1 MSSGLIGRWLAV
13 VVATWLLTFA
23 GARAL
28 AADGGPAWVGDYA
41 EARAAARASGKPIF
55 LVFRCER

>member
-1 MSSGLIGRWLAV
+1 MSRGLIGRWQAV
-13 VVATWLLTFA
+13 AVATWLLTVA
-23 GARAL
+23 GVR
-28 AADGGPAWVGDYA
+28 AADDGPAWVGDVA

>member
-1 MSSGLIGRWLAV
+1 MTRRLIGGV
-13 VVATWLLTFA
+13 LLA
-23 GARAL
+23 GATAWL
-28 AADGGPAWVGDYA
+28 TGAGAADDGPRWINDFA